1 MFSAVIMAGYNN
13 KWAVRKY
20 AKNVAEHYGE
30 KFIETGYKPL
40 REFETIENGRR
51 VKKPLIQFTLD
62 RLLTEIDA
70 VGEIIIVG
78 HQMLLER
85 HLGKYIRQF
94 DKPCKIINQNT
105 RLSDEIIKRFNI
117 HPRKVKYNSIAG
129 NMIKGYAATTADKE
143 KRHALFVASDSPFTS
158 RKYIE
163 YFLEALA
170 EFESTHAIIVPAVL
184 IEGYMDKLG
193 RYPMKLINDTT
204 LKLSDQKDNFGRQ
217 GYRLSS
223 LLYANPHQFDMNTAN
238 TAYNLRKCL
247 NPNVQLKL
255 FKITRSLG
263 YKNIYSKY
271 FIQKDLS
278 ITEVENITSAFFGGK
293 LKVIPVRD
301 IESSY
306 DYDGTQHE
314 YRRLSEMLL
323 KRESH
328 AADRGKWSGG

>member
-1 MFSAVIMAGYNN
+1 
-13 KWAVRKY
+13 
-20 AKNVAEHYGE
+20 
-30 KFIETGYKPL
+30 
-40 REFETIENGRR
+40 
-51 VKKPLIQFTLD
+51 
-62 RLLTEIDA
+62 
-70 VGEIIIVG
+70 
-78 HQMLLER
+78 
-85 HLGKYIRQF
+85 
-94 DKPCKIINQNT
+94 
-105 RLSDEIIKRFNI
+105 
-117 HPRKVKYNSIAG
+117 
-129 NMIKGYAATTADKE
+129 
-143 KRHALFVASDSPFTS
+143 
-158 RKYIE
+158 
-163 YFLEALA
+163 
-170 EFESTHAIIVPAVL
+170 
-184 IEGYMDKLG
+184 
-193 RYPMKLINDTT
+193 MKLINDTT

-255 FKITRSLG
+255 FKITRRLG

-301 IESSY
+301 VESSY

-323 KRESH
+323 TRASDE
-328 AADRGKWSGG
+328 ADRGK